1 MFKKWKNKKTWNWF
15 ESCFLPRSKWGK
27 KKQKKEQNWTS
38 SLAPVGRDLSI
49 SPMQK
54 LLFRIPI
61 KWLGRFGLWKERNG
75 LFHSLSYSIFPRAL
89 PYLVMSLPSLPVTER
104 AKTKKTDGLCGEVT
118 VGSSS
123 SFIHTY
129 SIAIQQQ
136 YGKKKEVKT
145 ELTIHWFKRNKGK
158 KGVAAKGAEL
168 SSWLLPQ
175 SGYKW
180 VEVVQ
185 YW

>member
-15 ESCFLPRSKWGK
+15 ASCFLPRSKWGK
-27 KKQKKEQNWTS
+27 KKQNWAS
-38 SLAPVGRDLSI
+38 SLGPVGRDLSI
-49 SPMQK
+49 SPVQK

-61 KWLGRFGLWKERNG
+61 KWLGRCGLWKERNG
-75 LFHSLSYSIFPRAL
+75 LFPSLSLPIVPRSL

-104 AKTKKTDGLCGEVT
+104 AKTKKTDGLCGEVA

-123 SFIHTY
+123 SFIHSY

-136 YGKKKEVKT
+136 YEKKKEVKT
-145 ELTIHWFKRNKGK
+145 ELTIHWIKRNKGK
-158 KGVAAKGAEL
+158 KCVAAKGVKL

-180 VEVVQ
+180 VGVIQ
-185 YW
+185 YR

>member
-15 ESCFLPRSKWGK
+15 ESCFLPGSKWGK
-27 KKQKKEQNWTS
+27 KKQKKEQNWAS
-38 SLAPVGRDLSI
+38 SLGPVGRDLSI

-75 LFHSLSYSIFPRAL
+75 LFHSLSYPIFPRAL
-89 PYLVMSLPSLPVTER
+89 PYLVMSLPSLP
-104 AKTKKTDGLCGEVT
+104 D
-118 VGSSS
+118 GSSS

-136 YGKKKEVKT
+136 YRKKEVRT
-145 ELTIHWFKRNKGK
+145 ELTIHWIKHNKGK
-158 KGVAAKGAEL
+158 KCVATKGAKL

-180 VEVVQ
+180 VEVIQ
-185 YW
+185 CW